1 MRSHLR
7 KHREEAIVNLI
18 LLDETEADKR
28 SASLP
33 LLFAEA
39 LPPLLLEPSAPP
51 ALHRHLAR
59 CLQMAPSL
67 LAAASP
73 FLLHGAAAASGSRRP
88 LVAATGRRAAS
99 SLRVAALKY
108 DPSKVA
114 PQSDRVLVRLEQ
126 IPEKSVGGVLLP
138 KSAVKFE
145 RYLMGEILSVGADV
159 NEVEAGKKV
168 LFSDINAY
176 EVDLG
181 TDEKHCFCRESDLLA
196 VVE

>member
-1 MRSHLR
+1 
-7 KHREEAIVNLI
+7 
-18 LLDETEADKR
+18 
-28 SASLP
+28 
-33 LLFAEA
+33 
-39 LPPLLLEPSAPP
+39 
-51 ALHRHLAR
+51 
-59 CLQMAPSL
+59 MAPSL

-73 FLLHGAAAASGSRRP
+73 FLLHGGAAAP
-88 LVAATGRRAAS
+88 TRRAA
-99 SLRVAALKY
+99 LRVAALKY
-108 DPSKVA
+108 DPAKVA
-114 PQSDRVLVRLEQ
+114 PQSDRVLVRLQQ

-159 NEVEAGKKV
+159 SEVEAGKKV

>member
-1 MRSHLR
+1 
-7 KHREEAIVNLI
+7 
-18 LLDETEADKR
+18 
-28 SASLP
+28 
-33 LLFAEA
+33 
-39 LPPLLLEPSAPP
+39 
-51 ALHRHLAR
+51 
-59 CLQMAPSL
+59 MAPSL
-67 LAAASP
+67 LVAASP
-73 FLLHGAAAASGSRRP
+73 FLLHSSAGSGSRRS
-88 LVAATGRRAAS
+88 LVAGTGRRAAS
-99 SLRVAALKY
+99 AFRVAAFKY

-126 IPEKSVGGVLLP
+126 IPEKSAGGVLLP

-159 NEVEAGKKV
+159 SEVEAGKKV